1 MYDTEEV
8 YYDTEDDGLMD
19 TLPVEDLDTVEEE
32 PLVKVKPVRHDG
44 KARLPKD
51 DGADFP
57 ENLAAAIGLGDDEE
71 DLLKIEP
78 VSTITMLAVMEVARL
93 SEREVKVLMFRY
105 RDRLDLYGTGKQFG
119 VTRER
124 IRQIEA
130 KALRKMRGRKACRE
144 ILQKGFYQWTQEQ
157 IRQRADAI
165 VEERIK
171 QFKTQ
176 WLIDHPEPEY
186 VAGDPVDP
194 EINERAQKMQM
205 TIEELD
211 LSVRSYNCLKRA
223 NINTVG
229 DLVKRSYDN
238 LMCVRN
244 LGRKSLEEVVA
255 KLEAMGL
262 KLSEENCKGR
272 PVVCGANGPYAQGTR
287 TCPVCGKSVEYE
299 LKNGVRHCSCGTVLM
314 REWEKE

>member
-1 MYDTEEV
+1 MRK
-8 YYDTEDDGLMD
+8 D
-19 TLPVEDLDTVEEE
+19 TLPADAPKFPQNLIDALGVMDEDEDPLKAME
-32 PLVKVKPVRHDG
+32 PISISSV
-44 KARLPKD
+44 
-51 DGADFP
+51 
-57 ENLAAAIGLGDDEE
+57 LAAVEAAKL
-71 DLLKIEP
+71 
-78 VSTITMLAVMEVARL
+78 T
-93 SEREVKVLMFRY
+93 EREYNILMLRFVEGMTY
-105 RDRLDLYGTGKQFG
+105 EEAGYQYT

-186 VAGDPVDP
+186 VVGDPVDP

-223 NINTVG
+223 NINTVR
-229 DLVKRSYDN
+229 DLTDRTEESMVY
-238 LMCVRN
+238 VRN
-244 LGRKSLEEVVA
+244 LGRKSLEEIGQKLKSLGLDFAPEPVIHAHWVPVA
-255 KLEAMGL
+255 GQVDVYKC
-262 KLSEENCKGR
+262 SN
-272 PVVCGANGPYAQGTR
+272 CGARWYTGSRSAQVGDY
-287 TCPVCGKSVEYE
+287 CMGADGCGAKMD
-299 LKNGVRHCSCGTVLM
+299 GIG
-314 REWEKE
+314 RETA

>member
-1 MYDTEEV
+1 MRK
-8 YYDTEDDGLMD
+8 D
-19 TLPVEDLDTVEEE
+19 TLPAD
-32 PLVKVKPVRHDG
+32 
-44 KARLPKD
+44 APK
-51 DGADFP
+51 FP
-57 ENLAAAIGLGDDEE
+57 QNLIDALGVMGDDE
-71 DLLKIEP
+71 DPLKAMEP
-78 VSTITMLAVMEVARL
+78 ISISSVLAAVEAAKL
-93 SEREVKVLMFRY
+93 TEREYNILMLRFVEGMTY
-105 RDRLDLYGTGKQFG
+105 EEAGYQYT

-176 WLIDHPEPEY
+176 WLIDHPEPEH
-186 VAGDPVDP
+186 VAGDPVAP
-194 EINERAQKMQM
+194 EINERASKMQM

-238 LMCVRN
+238 MMCVRN
-244 LGRKSLEEVVA
+244 LGRKSLEEIIA
-255 KLEAMGL
+255 KLASLGL
-262 KLSEENCKGR
+262 KLAEEDLSGK
-272 PVVCGANGPYAQGTR
+272 PVKSTGEDMWKIGTR
-287 TCPVCGKSVEYE
+287 LCPGCGSPVEYDIINRF
-299 LKNGVRHCSCGTVLM
+299 KHCHNCGTTLE
-314 REWEKE
+314 RE

>member
-1 MYDTEEV
+1 ME
-8 YYDTEDDGLMD
+8 
-19 TLPVEDLDTVEEE
+19 
-32 PLVKVKPVRHDG
+32 
-44 KARLPKD
+44 
-51 DGADFP
+51 
-57 ENLAAAIGLGDDEE
+57 AAKL
-71 DLLKIEP
+71 
-78 VSTITMLAVMEVARL
+78 T
-93 SEREVKVLMFRY
+93 EREYNILMLRFVEGMTY
-105 RDRLDLYGTGKQFG
+105 EEAGYQYT

-229 DLVKRSYDN
+229 DLTKRSYNN
-238 LMCVRN
+238 LICVRN
-244 LGRKSLEEVVA
+244 LGRKSLDEVVA

-262 KLSEENCKGR
+262 KLSEENCKGW